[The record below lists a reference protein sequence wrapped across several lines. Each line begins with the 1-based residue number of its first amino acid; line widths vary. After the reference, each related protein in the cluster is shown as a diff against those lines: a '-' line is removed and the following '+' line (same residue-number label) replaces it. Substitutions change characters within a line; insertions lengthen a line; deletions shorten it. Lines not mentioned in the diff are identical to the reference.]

1 MYLHNFERFSETE
14 DNYGR
19 VKISK
24 KSKITEN
31 FTEVS
36 KTDFKKIDGKLKFIS
51 DTGKKV
57 VWGIDDKN
65 KIKRC
70 DKPCK
75 GKWRKD
81 KGRVSR
87 REKIDLKQISG
98 GDEYVWGI
106 DPDNNLSPTFSPLLE
121 RIYLF
126 SPSA

>member
-14 DNYGR
+14 DNYDR
-19 VKISK
+19 IKISKISK

-36 KTDFKKIDGKLKFIS
+36 KTDFKKIEGKLKFIS
-51 DTGKKV
+51 ATGKGV
-57 VWGIDDKN
+57 VWGTDDKN

-75 GKWRKD
+75 GRWRID
-81 KGRVSR
+81 RGRVSR

-106 DPDNNLSPTFSPLLE
+106 DPDNNLYKKRVTS
-121 RIYLF
+121 
-126 SPSA
+126 